1 MRERLLAGGQPI
13 KARPEAREVILAGNY
28 VPDILQHGQNGRRTL
43 IWDGMSARGKDG
55 KPHILSTPVQSEL
68 RRLARDGEWGDVGQ
82 TVISFFRYGQ
92 IRDQIE
98 GRGAKAFLDVGL
110 WWPDRVAREKA
121 KR

>member
-1 MRERLLAGGQPI
+1 MRERLLASGPPI
-13 KARPEAREVILAGNY
+13 KARPEARAVIFAGNY

-55 KPHILSTPVQSEL
+55 KPHILSTPVQAEL
-68 RRLARDGEWGDVGQ
+68 RRLARHGEWGDVGQ
-82 TVISFFRYGQ
+82 TIISFLKYER

-98 GRGAKAFLDVGL
+98 GRGAKAFLDVAL
-110 WWPDRVAREKA
+110 RWPDRVARGRA